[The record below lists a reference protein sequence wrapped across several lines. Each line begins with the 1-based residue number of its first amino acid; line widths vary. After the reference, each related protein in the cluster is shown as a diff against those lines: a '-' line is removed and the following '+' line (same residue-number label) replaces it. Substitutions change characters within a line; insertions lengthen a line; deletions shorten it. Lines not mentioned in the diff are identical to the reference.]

1 MRICFRICCMLSNSI
16 FEYAFECCEYA
27 VEYAEQYTLRICGL
41 SFLCQPFWPGRQF
54 ANLRSFLTKSFVC
67 EFAFLFGQAV
77 CSRVPA
83 PPSPGRLTFSL
94 WTRSVFPN
102 WMPSAIFLWA
112 GIVFLF
118 RIFSKFHDCPELFS
132 NSGSRQNFR
141 FGLELFCPFRI
152 SSKSSFRSGSDFQ
165 FWISSQGLLWAGFVF
180 FWARTFP
187 QIFLWSGIRGNH
199 FLSVPENFARDC
211 SHQLEKKS
219 RDCSDQVRK
228 F

>member
-27 VEYAEQYTLRICGL
+27 FEYAEQYTLRICGL

-112 GIVFLF
+112 GIVFPVPDFVKISLLS
-118 RIFSKFHDCPELFS
+118 RIVF
-132 NSGSRQNFR
+132 Q
-141 FGLELFCPFRI
+141 FRI
-152 SSKSSFRSGSDFQ
+152 SSKFS
-165 FWISSQGLLWAGFVF
+165 LWTEIVVPSPHFVK
-180 FWARTFP
+180 
-187 QIFLWSGIRGNH
+187 IVFLDRI
-199 FLSVPENFARDC
+199 
-211 SHQLEKKS
+211 
-219 RDCSDQVRK
+219 
-228 F
+228 